1 MTVRR
6 ITFKTKPE
14 YSTWQEILDM
24 WLEGER
30 VEIFDGGF
38 LFDHFYPIYG
48 DKTGP
53 CLEGWTALSYLA
65 GRTRRIRLGLM
76 VTGVPYRHPA
86 VLAKMAATFDHFS
99 GGRLDLGLGAGW
111 NEVEADAYGIPLL
124 PIRTRLDQ
132 FEEACALILALFER
146 EGTTFD
152 GEHYRLSEAH
162 CEPKPVQKP
171 HPPLVMGGSG
181 EKRMLR
187 IVARYADDWNF
198 VGGPVED
205 FRRKIDVLH
214 DHCRAVGRDPNAITI
229 SCHVVAGAEPSQTA
243 ELAATFAAAGAEH
256 LCLYFFDNT
265 RPDLLG
271 PTAEAV
277 ARAVGYR
284 ALGAAGGESPK

>member
-1 MTVRR
+1 MAVKR

-14 YSTWQEILDM
+14 HSTWQQILDM

-30 VEIFDGGF
+30 IEIYDGGF

-53 CLEGWTALSYLA
+53 CFEGWSALSYLA

-76 VTGVPYRHPA
+76 VTGVPYRNPA

-111 NEVEADAYGIPLL
+111 HEEEASAYGMPLL
-124 PIRTRLDQ
+124 PIKHRLDQ
-132 FEEACALILALFER
+132 FEEACAVLTALFENDS
-146 EGTTFD
+146 TTFD
-152 GEHYRLSEAH
+152 GAHFRLVDAR
-162 CEPKPVQKP
+162 CEPKALQKP
-171 HPPLVMGGSG
+171 HPPFLMGGSG

-198 VGGPVED
+198 VGGPVDD
-205 FRRKIDVLH
+205 FRRKLDILRE
-214 DHCRAVGRDPNAITI
+214 HCRSVGRDPAAITV
-229 SCHVVAGAEPSQTA
+229 SCHVVAGDAPGQTA
-243 ELAATFAAAGAEH
+243 EQAAAFAAAGAEH
-256 LCLYFFDNT
+256 LCLYFLDNA

-277 ARAVGYR
+277 AAAVGHEQR
-284 ALGAAGGESPK
+284 GQSPFSQE

>member
-14 YSTWQEILDM
+14 YSTWNQILDM
-24 WLEGER
+24 WMEGER
-30 VEIFDGGF
+30 IEIFDGGF

-111 NEVEADAYGIPLL
+111 NDVEANAYGMPLL
-124 PIRTRLDQ
+124 PIGKRLDQ
-132 FEEACALILALFER
+132 FEEACAVLTALFER
-146 EGTTFD
+146 DATTFE
-152 GEHYRLSEAH
+152 GKHYRLLEAH
-162 CEPKPVQKP
+162 CEPKPLQRP
-171 HPPLVMGGSG
+171 HPPFVMGGSG

-198 VGGPVED
+198 VGGPIED
-205 FRRKIDVLH
+205 FQRKVSILH
-214 DHCRAVGRDPNAITI
+214 DHCLAVGRDPNAITI
-229 SCHVVAGAEPSQTA
+229 SCHIVAGTEPHQTA
-243 ELAATFAAAGAEH
+243 ELAASFAAAGAKH

-277 ARAVGYR
+277 ATAVGYR
-284 ALGAAGGESPK
+284 ARANTSVGEIR